1 MGAHVETRAD
11 LLARLA
17 DLIVAVERPHPVRV
31 AIDGR
36 SAAGKTT
43 LADELVAPIER
54 HGRTVIR
61 ASVDDFHRPA
71 AERYRRGRYSAESF
85 YFDAFDYPAVREHLL
100 LPLGP
105 GGDRRYRPAFYDAFN
120 DHPIDEPPREAPD
133 DAVVVV
139 DGIFL
144 LRPELSD
151 LWDIRVFV
159 DVPPEES
166 VRRGVLRDQ
175 GWMGS
180 EEEARRRYLERYL
193 PGEQV
198 YLTAVRPQQYADAVV
213 DNRDPAHPGLRLRGG
228 PDRCRP

>member
-1 MGAHVETRAD
+1 MSARLESRAD
-11 LLARLA
+11 LLAGLA
-17 DLIVAVERPHPVRV
+17 GLIVAVERPHPVRV

-36 SAAGKTT
+36 SAAGKTM
-43 LADELVAPIER
+43 LADELVEPIER
-54 HGRTVIR
+54 HGRAVIR

-120 DHPIDEPPREAPD
+120 DRPAEEPPRAAPQ
-133 DAVVVV
+133 DAIVLV

-144 LRPELSD
+144 LRPELHD
-151 LWDIRVFV
+151 LWDFRVFV

-180 EEEARRRYLERYL
+180 EAEARKRYLERYL

-198 YLTAVRPQQYADAVV
+198 YLDAVRPQEHADAVV
-213 DNRDPAHPGLRLRGG
+213 DNRDPAHPGLTSRGG
-228 PDRCRP
+228 A